1 MEKKNGL
8 ASLISKIII
17 TMAIIGTLIVAIY
30 VIYPNIKKSLLN
42 HDAPAISEESN
53 PDSETDIGSDQSS
66 VSNNSINEEDDHSST
81 SNTTPSS
88 TLASEELL
96 NKLDKSY
103 DPYLLEPSEI
113 AKQIYMDHYEEFSDG
128 SHIQTKR
135 NPSVIE
141 YFAHSLLENPGSYA
155 TDPGYDPFPE
165 YAMPYFSQW
174 DQRWGYTEYA
184 GADFGISGCGPT
196 VLTMVYTHLTGD
208 IDMTPKS
215 MGEFATANGYAI
227 DGNGSSW
234 MLMSEGAE
242 KLGLTVE
249 TLILHKPVID
259 EALLAGKPIILVVGP
274 GHFTSQGHFVVIHDI
289 DANGDYLIFDPF
301 NIHNA
306 FRTFSYAELED
317 QIRNIWAYSY

>member
-1 MEKKNGL
+1 MKKENKF
-8 ASLISKIII
+8 ASFISRVIIY
-17 TMAIIGTLIVAIY
+17 MAIISALIVAIY
-30 VIYPNIKKSLLN
+30 IIYPNIKKRLFN
-42 HDAPAISEESN
+42 HESPNISQGTKHQA
-53 PDSETDIGSDQSS
+53 ETDTPSDGNKQ
-66 VSNNSINEEDDHSST
+66 SNNSNNGGDDHSDN
-81 SNTTPSS
+81 SNTASS
-88 TLASEELL
+88 EANLS
-96 NKLDKSY
+96 KLDKSY

-113 AKQIYMDHYEEFSDG
+113 AKQIYNEHYDEFSDG
-128 SHIQTKR
+128 NHIQSKR

-141 YFAHSLLENPGSYA
+141 FFAHSLLENPGSYA
-155 TDPGYDPFPE
+155 KDPGYDPFPE

-184 GADFGISGCGPT
+184 GAEFGISGCGPT
-196 VLTMVYTHLTGD
+196 ALTMVYTHLTGD
-208 IDMTPKS
+208 KDMTPQS
-215 MGEFATANGYAI
+215 MGEFATNNGYAL

-259 EALLAGKPIILVVGP
+259 EALLAGKPIILVLGP

>member
-1 MEKKNGL
+1 MKKEKGF
-8 ASLISKIII
+8 SSFISKVIIV
-17 TMAIIGTLIVAIY
+17 MAIIGALIVAIF
-30 VIYPNIKKSLLN
+30 IIFPNIKERLFN
-42 HDAPAISEESN
+42 HETPALSEESD
-53 PDSETDIGSDQSS
+53 PHTEIDTTSEQSS
-66 VSNNSINEEDDHSST
+66 VSIKSNSEEDDHSNNSDT
-81 SNTTPSS
+81 ASS
-88 TLASEELL
+88 ETNLS
-96 NKLDKSY
+96 KLEQSY

-113 AKQIYMDHYEEFSDG
+113 AKQIYNDHYDNFSDS
-128 SHIQTKR
+128 SHIQSKR

-141 YFAHSLLENPGSYA
+141 FFAHSLLENPGSYA
-155 TDPGYDPFPE
+155 KDPGYDPFPE
-165 YAMPYFSQW
+165 YEMPYFSQW

-184 GADFGISGCGPT
+184 GEKFGISGCGPT
-196 VLTMVYTHLTGD
+196 VLTMVYSYLTGD
-208 IDMTPKS
+208 TDMTPES
-215 MGEFATANGYAI
+215 MGEFATSNGYAI
-227 DGNGSSW
+227 DDNGTSW

-259 EALLAGKPIILVVGP
+259 EALSAGKPIILVLGP

-289 DANGDYLIFDPF
+289 DENDDYLIFDPF